1 MLLATRRWTLAAVV
15 VLVAV
20 PLLVG
25 SPAHADPGRVTKG
38 DAEAVLHASENGA
51 AAMLYTP
58 GGLVAAPLDS
68 IVREPQVSIRPY
80 PESEW
85 DGRHFCAEDWHVILV
100 AWIEG
105 GDRSFTVQ
113 DAQAIFDTLSIQFS
127 LDGAYLATER
137 TATTRFL
144 NLEFLA
150 DLGWDRG
157 YVFQQ
162 GTLMAPDDLA
172 VGAHTLSWT
181 LMSPDYGT
189 FTLEITFYI
198 DPAGT
203 GACL

>member
-1 MLLATRRWTLAAVV
+1 
-15 VLVAV
+15 
-20 PLLVG
+20 
-25 SPAHADPGRVTKG
+25 
-38 DAEAVLHASENGA
+38 
-51 AAMLYTP
+51 MLYTP

-68 IVREPQVSIRPY
+68 IVKDPQVSIRPY
-80 PESEW
+80 SGSQWDEW
-85 DGRHFCAEDWHVILV
+85 RFCVEDWHVILV
-100 AWIEG
+100 GWFEG

-113 DAQAIFDTLSIQFS
+113 DAQAIFDTLSIQFE

-137 TATTRFL
+137 TATSRFL
-144 NLEFLA
+144 EQEFLA
-150 DLGWDRG
+150 ELGWDQG
-157 YVFQQ
+157 YYFQQ

-189 FTLEITFYI
+189 FMDAIIFYI